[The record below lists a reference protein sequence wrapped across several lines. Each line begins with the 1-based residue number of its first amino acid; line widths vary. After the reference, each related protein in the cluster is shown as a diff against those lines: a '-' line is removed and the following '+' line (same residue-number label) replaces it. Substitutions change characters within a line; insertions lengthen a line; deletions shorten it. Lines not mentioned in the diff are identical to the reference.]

1 MISNYIHN
9 FDKIMRIKDNN
20 TARKRDLQLR
30 DDGIYA
36 MRGSKVT
43 RFVNYED
50 IIGVT
55 YNLDDNVHEF
65 VIHNPT
71 GDLRYR

>member
-1 MISNYIHN
+1 MQSSHIIK
-9 FDKIMRIKDNN
+9 FDKIIKINDKKK
-20 TARKRDLQLR
+20 AQKRVLQLR

-36 MRGSKVT
+36 MNGKKVK
-43 RFVNYED
+43 RFVDYED

-55 YNLDDNVHEF
+55 YNLDDKVHEF